1 MWLFKMEDWECLW
14 RDKNTPPYE
23 VLRVEVNYRPEGAK
37 QANYYVYYR
46 TYKKAA
52 INYVVATDDLG
63 AFVAGTALMTKL
75 RAASDKYRE
84 KYK

>member
-1 MWLFKMEDWECLW
+1 MEDWERLW

-23 VLRVEVNYRPEGAK
+23 VLRVEERYRPKGGSEA
-37 QANYYVYYR
+37 QYYVYYR

-52 INYVVATDDLG
+52 LNYIRATDELG
-63 AFVAGTALMTKL
+63 AFIVGTAYMKKL
-75 RAASDKYRE
+75 RAANDKYRE